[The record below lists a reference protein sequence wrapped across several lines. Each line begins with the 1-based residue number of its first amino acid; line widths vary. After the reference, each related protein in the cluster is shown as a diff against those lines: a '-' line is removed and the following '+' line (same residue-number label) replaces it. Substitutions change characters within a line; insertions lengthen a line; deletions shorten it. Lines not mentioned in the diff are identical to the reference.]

1 MPNVISVEN
10 ICKYY
15 TIGHRKQYQ
24 SYGLRDH
31 LQRKIE
37 NVKYKIR
44 HPLSINSW
52 QVEEEKYWA
61 LKDVSFDVKQGE
73 RIGII
78 GPNGAGKSTLLK
90 ILSRI
95 VTPSSGRVE
104 LMGRVVSLLEVGT
117 GFHPELSG
125 RENIYL
131 NGSILGMTRLEIKNR
146 FDEIVSFAEV
156 DKFIDTPVKR
166 YSSGMRV
173 RLAFSVAAHLDADII
188 FVDEVLAVGDA
199 AFQKKCIGNMESMS
213 EQGRTIL
220 FVSHNMGTV
229 QSLCDRVILL
239 DEGRLKLEGDSASII
254 RKYLDSTKWGEQQFS
269 KGYKVN
275 RGMLSKAKARE
286 LMITDCELI
295 NPVDTE
301 IGPRTGDPLIIRIH
315 YSAKRQWQSPA
326 FVVSVKDSSG
336 YELIRLSTMPI
347 SGYRLEKLFLYGC
360 IELTLNELPFV
371 AGAYYM
377 DISFVQE
384 RLEHIVRLE
393 NVIEMEVGTHD
404 IYGSGFLLDKSRGLV
419 VTSHKWTHSESR
431 KESNN

>member
-1 MPNVISVEN
+1 MSNVISVKN
-10 ICKYY
+10 ICKHY

-31 LQRKIE
+31 IQRKFE
-37 NVKYKIR
+37 NVKYRIR
-44 HPLSINSW
+44 HPFSINGW

-61 LKDVSFDVKQGE
+61 LQDISFDVRPGE
-73 RIGII
+73 RVGII

-104 LMGRVVSLLEVGT
+104 LTGRVVSLLEVGT

-131 NGSILGMTRLEIKNR
+131 NGSILGMTRLEIKSR

-173 RLAFSVAAHLDADII
+173 RLAFSVAAHLEADIVI
-188 FVDEVLAVGDA
+188 VDEVLAVGDS

-239 DEGRLKLEGDSASII
+239 DGGRLKLEGDATSII
-254 RKYLDSTKWGEQQFS
+254 RKYLNSSKLGGEQHLS
-269 KGYKVN
+269 KGYRVN
-275 RGMLSKAKARE
+275 REMLDKTRARD
-286 LMITDCELI
+286 LVITDCELI
-295 NPVDTE
+295 NPDASE
-301 IGPRTGDPLIIRIH
+301 AGPRTGDPLIIRIH
-315 YSAKRQWQSPA
+315 YSTECQWQSPA
-326 FVVSVKDSSG
+326 FVINIKDSSG

-347 SGYRLEKLFLYGC
+347 SGYQLVKMYSSGC
-360 IELTLNELPFV
+360 IQLTLKELPLV
-371 AGAYYM
+371 AGTYYI
-377 DISFVQE
+377 DIGFVQE

-393 NVIEMEVGTHD
+393 SVIKMEVGTND

-419 VTSHKWTHSESR
+419 VTSHEWTHSESR
-431 KESNN
+431 K